1 MGFTIG
7 VDIGGT
13 FTDCVVLSD
22 GEVVATGKT
31 PSSAP
36 AFQEGFIAS
45 VTAAAATLDR
55 DASDLLSDTDA
66 ILHGSTVGTNAL
78 VEGRYPPVGLITTK
92 GHRHTLMFMHAG
104 GRLLNQPA
112 EAIAHIAA
120 QSKPDPLVPLELT
133 EELDERVTSDGRVL
147 VELRRASAEAAVRA
161 LAERG
166 VESFAVALLWSM
178 LHPAHERLIGQVIE
192 ELLPGAFVSLSSE
205 VVPRAG
211 EYSRTVA
218 TVVNAAIGP
227 VMRAYLRDLETALRD
242 RGYGGTLEIMS
253 CAGGLL
259 SLEHATE
266 LPLLTV
272 GSGPVG
278 GIIGAAAL
286 GEEAGAAAKQGSPG
300 ANILT
305 ADMGGTTFDVGVIRG
320 GKPLPTNSTWHGEYE
335 YFVPTLDIRSI
346 GAGGGSVIAFHEQTG
361 TLRVGPRSAGAY
373 PGPVCYGRGGEEPT
387 VTDADLVL
395 GLLNPDYFLGGK
407 LTLDVGAARE
417 ALERVGAP
425 LGLDAENTAAAA
437 VRITD
442 NQMADAIRMASVQQG
457 FDPRDY
463 TMLAYG
469 GAGPVHATALA
480 RQLRV
485 SRVVVPLSDLASEW
499 SAFGIASAEPLVV
512 AELPV
517 TLEAPLDVDVLNGV
531 WNELEDRLHERLT
544 SHGYPGRQIVA
555 ERYIDLHFS
564 LQTHELEIRAA
575 DRDHDAADA
584 DALVER
590 FAQQYEQVYGEG
602 TGYADAGVLASA
614 VRVRARVAH
623 EAAPLRARVNG
634 PDEAGSTG
642 LPAKGTRRV
651 LWYGSEGNIGSE
663 VQIVDGER
671 LRAGVEVNGP
681 SVIELPDT
689 AVVVWAGQTATID
702 GLGSIVID
710 TETEGGASA

>member
-13 FTDCVVLSD
+13 FTDCVVLSE
-22 GEVVATGKT
+22 GRVMATGKA

-36 AFQEGFIAS
+36 AFQEGFIAAIEI
-45 VTAAAATLDR
+45 AASSLDR
-55 DASDLLSDTDA
+55 DARDLLADTDA

-78 VEGRYPPVGLITTK
+78 VERSYPPVGLIATQ

-112 EAIAHIAA
+112 EGIAHIAA
-120 QSKPDPLVPLELT
+120 QSKPDPLVPLELV
-133 EELDERVTSDGRVL
+133 EEVDERVTSDGRVL
-147 VELRRASAEAAVRA
+147 VALDRGTAESAVRR
-161 LAERG
+161 LADRG

-178 LHPAHERLIGQVIE
+178 LHPAHERLIGEVIE
-192 ELLPGAFVSLSSE
+192 KLVPGAFVSLSSE

-211 EYSRTVA
+211 EYGRTVA
-218 TVVNAAIGP
+218 TAVNAAIGP
-227 VMRAYLRDLETALRD
+227 VMRAYLSDLDAGLRD
-242 RGYGGTLEIMS
+242 HGYTGTLEIMS

-259 SLEHATE
+259 SLQDATA

-286 GEEAGAAAKQGSPG
+286 GEAEAEVSDGGSAR

-305 ADMGGTTFDVGVIRG
+305 ADMGGTTFDVGVIRD

-346 GAGGGSVIAFHEQTG
+346 GAGGGSVISFHEQTG

-373 PGPVCYGRGGEEPT
+373 PGPVCYGRGGAEPT
-387 VTDADLVL
+387 VTDADVVI

-407 LTLDVGAARE
+407 LTLDVEAARR
-417 ALERVGAP
+417 ALEQVGAP
-425 LGLDAENTAAAA
+425 LGLDAEQTAAAA

-442 NQMADAIRMASVQQG
+442 NHMADAIRMASVQQG

-480 RQLRV
+480 RQLGVRRV
-485 SRVVVPLSDLASEW
+485 IVPLGDLASEW
-499 SAFGIASAEPLVV
+499 SAFGIAAAEPLVV

-517 TLEAPLDVDVLNGV
+517 ALAAPLDVEILNGV
-531 WNELEDRLHERLT
+531 WRELEARLQHRLE
-544 SHGYPGRQIVA
+544 SYGYPRERIVA

-564 LQTHELEIRAA
+564 LQTHELEVRAA
-575 DRDHDAADA
+575 DRDHDDDEAV
-584 DALVER
+584 ALVQR
-590 FAQQYEQVYGEG
+590 FATQYEQVYGEG

-614 VRVRARVAH
+614 ARVRARVTRELSALG
-623 EAAPLRARVNG
+623 ERGGVTSDVSADFPQ
-634 PDEAGSTG
+634 
-642 LPAKGTRRV
+642 KGKRRV
-651 LWYGSEGNIGSE
+651 LWYGSEGNTSID
-663 VQIVDGER
+663 VPIVDGER
-671 LRAGVEVNGP
+671 LRPGVQVPGP

-689 AVVVWAGQTATID
+689 AVVVWEGQTASVD
-702 GLGSIVID
+702 ALDSIVID
-710 TETEGGASA
+710 TETRSAEAPS